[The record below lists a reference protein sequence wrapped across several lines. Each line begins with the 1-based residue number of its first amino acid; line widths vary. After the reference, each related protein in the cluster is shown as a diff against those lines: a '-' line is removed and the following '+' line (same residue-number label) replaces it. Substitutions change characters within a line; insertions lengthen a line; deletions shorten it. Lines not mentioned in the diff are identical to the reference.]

1 MEIDWRSIFI
11 PDVPLAEMFLRGS
24 ITYIS
29 LFVLLRVVLKRQTG
43 SIGITDILLFT
54 LIADAAQNAM
64 SDDYTSFTDGFVL
77 VATII
82 FWNYLFDW
90 LSFKFEWFSRLIEP
104 TPLLL
109 IKDGQLLRK
118 NMRKELITEDDLM
131 SQLREQGVDDPAK
144 VKEAY
149 MESDGQFSVVQ
160 KQEKQHPKAKRKG
173 K

>member
-1 MEIDWRSIFI
+1 MEIDWKSIFI
-11 PDVPLAEMFLRGS
+11 PDVPLVEIFVRGS

-43 SIGITDILLFT
+43 SIGITDLLLFT

-64 SDDYTSFTDGFVL
+64 SDSYTSFTDGFVL

-90 LSFKFEWFSRLIEP
+90 LSYKFDWFSRLIEP
-104 TPLLL
+104 RPLLL

-118 NMRKELITEDDLM
+118 NMRKELISENELM
-131 SQLREQGVDDPAK
+131 SQLREQGLDDPSQ

-160 KQEKQHPKAKRKG
+160 KKERQHPKPKRKER
-173 K
+173 

>member
-1 MEIDWRSIFI
+1 MEIDWKSVFV
-11 PDVPLAEMFLRGS
+11 PDVPLLEIFLRGS

-43 SIGITDILLFT
+43 SIGITDLLLFT

-64 SDDYTSFTDGFVL
+64 SSDYTSYTDGFVL
-77 VATII
+77 VATIV

-90 LSFKFEWFSRLIEP
+90 LSFKSEWFSRLIEP

-109 IKDGQLLRK
+109 VKNGKLLYR
-118 NMRKELITEDDLM
+118 NMRKELITEGELL
-131 SQLREQGVDDPAK
+131 SQLREQGVDDPAM

-160 KQEKQHPKAKRKG
+160 KSEKQHPKQRRKE

>member
-1 MEIDWRSIFI
+1 MEIDWKSIFI
-11 PDVPLAEMFLRGS
+11 PDVPLLEMFLRGS

-43 SIGITDILLFT
+43 SIGITDLLLFT

-64 SDDYTSFTDGFVL
+64 SDDYSSFTDGFVL

-90 LSFKFEWFSRLIEP
+90 LSFQYQWFSRLIEP

-109 IKDGQLLRK
+109 VQNGKLLHR
-118 NMRKELITEDDLM
+118 NMRRELITEDELM
-131 SQLREQGVDDPAK
+131 SQLREQGLDDPAK
-144 VKEAY
+144 VKSAH
-149 MESDGQFSVVQ
+149 MEPDGQISVVQ
-160 KQEKQHPKAKRKG
+160 KKERQQPKKERKP

>member
-1 MEIDWRSIFI
+1 MDIDWKSIFI
-11 PDVPLAEMFLRGS
+11 PDVPLLEMVLRGS

-43 SIGITDILLFT
+43 SIGITDLLLFT

-90 LSFKFEWFSRLIEP
+90 LSYKFEWFSRLIEP
-104 TPLLL
+104 RPLLL
-109 IKDGQLLRK
+109 IKDGQLLRR
-118 NMRKELITEDDLM
+118 NMRKELINEEELM
-131 SQLREQGVDDPAK
+131 SQLREKGIDDPAK
-144 VKEAY
+144 VKEAH
-149 MESDGQFSVVQ
+149 MESDGKFSVVQ
-160 KQEKQHPKAKRKG
+160 KEERQHTKPRRKE
-173 K
+173 